1 MPADEQDERLPPDA
15 PEPEGGDSPG
25 GDAPA
30 GGAPAARRRRRGWR
44 RVVNRRNAMWT
55 AVVAVVAAVALVII
69 VFFLYRSGQIDRII
83 ARQIVET
90 LARYNIRAEI
100 GSFESGFGD
109 RTVTLRDLRLYDM
122 TTGADLGRAERV
134 HARVRIE
141 DMWALSL
148 SRDVNLEELVV
159 DGLELWVLFD
169 AEGRSNFAN
178 IRLPPPNPNSRILFA
193 YSTAHVRLN
202 NATIHYDDD
211 RYDIS
216 GDARNLRAVVR
227 PEDPSAPEESRMNL
241 IDLWLS
247 DSTFTYNERP
257 VNNISIELHARA
269 NQVRAD
275 ISELILRSPLA
286 EARLSGTLDDWRDL
300 RYRMRVNAS
309 VDLTQT
315 SDVLQ
320 LGTTMRGDGRFEGVV
335 AGEGD
340 KYRVE
345 GQVVSDGLAADGV
358 RLQALNV
365 TATASGQGSAYE
377 AQGRAVAELLTAGDF
392 RLNAVQVTGG
402 VVGTG
407 TDFRWIGDLSAAA
420 ARSGTTSVGRL
431 ILTDAVAELRE
442 GNLSG
447 SAGSVAAGSVG
458 FDGGRLDNV
467 RASDVRFAQGAGG
480 ETRVMVGAARADR
493 VAAQGATI
501 NGVAANGV
509 EATVGADQSVRA
521 TANGVRVGGITTA
534 QARTG
539 SINIAGVRLAVSP
552 AGRVEASSG
561 DISVGTVA
569 LANQGRAEGVRLA
582 RPSFVLEPGG
592 RYRASADLSLGGG
605 VLGEMSLGSARAAVV
620 ATNDRIQLTDFVAQI
635 FNGTASGDATIS
647 TSRRGTSTLDASFQ
661 GVDVGGL
668 IAAVSGRAVPLTG
681 AATGTASLR
690 FPGTDF
696 AAASGRVEAEFAGAT
711 GREETA
717 RTPVEG
723 TLLVVAERGDFQIE
737 RANLQTGGTGLTAS
751 GRFSLRGDSDLAINL
766 DSTDASELQRV
777 VLSTGLLPDIERM
790 LNDRGISLAGRLRF
804 DGTVRGALA
813 DPLVN
818 GRIELGSL
826 LARGRDLGSLSAE
839 VVSDAGATRINN
851 GRLAEPD
858 GGGIQ
863 FAAVIPR
870 SGTDNVSFE
879 ATLDRAE
886 AGNLLAALGLGGG
899 AAGQGLAGL
908 GPASGKVS
916 VAGFPGAMTGSA
928 DLRVAAGRLGDQPY
942 NEITARATFEGPRVN
957 LENVTVDLAAG
968 RITASGTANAETQEF
983 DLRAQGTGVSLSLVN
998 DLAGRPG
1005 LPRLGGAADFTANAS
1020 GNLLDPTS
1028 YRVQLES
1035 RGRDV
1040 TINGRPAGEL
1050 TLVGRTT
1057 ETGRFDVE
1065 LTTGLLGQ
1073 PQTIRA
1079 QIDLAG
1085 ENLPVSVET
1094 TLTGADLEPLF
1105 AALLPG
1111 QNVRVTGRATGSV
1124 RFGGQLF
1131 DDEGNLTTSGLSG
1144 RAEFSELGVQV
1155 ADVPLT
1161 AESPLVVLFTPEQ
1174 VTFERTRFTGPGT
1187 NITVGGTAALTAG
1200 GTQNLSVNGELN
1212 LRVLSRPQQNLF
1224 LSGAARVGIR
1234 VGGTFASPNIMG
1246 TASVENASLA
1256 LLVADERLTAT
1267 GVNGTVRFNADQASI
1282 EGLTGRIGGGRFSAT
1297 GGALL
1302 AGFRPARFR
1311 VVLDADNV
1319 TVPFPED
1326 FRTTA
1331 DARIEVRGDLNSQF
1345 VAGTVNVRRAE
1356 YTEDIDLADFLD
1368 RRPDVTISES
1378 GGGGGGGLGGTTTLD
1393 LAIQGRDALV
1403 VRNNLGEL
1411 TGSLSVQV
1419 RGPVDDP
1426 VISGRVTA
1434 TRGLLNFRNERFEIQ
1449 RAIIDLPPRRGADP
1463 LLNIQTEADIRGYRV
1478 RVGIT
1483 GPLSQ
1488 PVTSLSSDPS
1498 LPQADVVSLI
1508 TTGDL
1513 ARGEQSFST
1522 LAQTGL
1528 GTATSLLTE
1537 SLINAPVRRATDR
1550 LFGLNRFEFD
1560 PVIAGRG
1567 GASPTA
1573 RLTVGRQINRNLA
1586 VTYSTNVTG
1595 EPNQVLAVQY
1605 QVSDRLSFIAQ
1616 YQQGSLDALRSHD
1629 SNFSFELRFRKRY

>member
-1 MPADEQDERLPPDA
+1 MPVEEHDERPPQGA
-15 PEPEGGDSPG
+15 P
-25 GDAPA
+25 APA
-30 GGAPAARRRRRGWR
+30 GDERPDGDESPARSPRRRRRGLR
-44 RVVNRRNAMWT
+44 RVVNRRNVMWT
-55 AVVAVVAAVALVII
+55 AIVAVVGLVAVILILL
-69 VFFLYRSGQIDRII
+69 FLYRSGRVDEILADQLKR
-83 ARQIVET
+83 T
-90 LARYNIRAEI
+90 LANYNIRAEI
-100 GSFESGFGD
+100 EGLETQIGP
-109 RTVTLRDLRLYDM
+109 RTAVITNLKLYNAV
-122 TTGADLGRAERV
+122 TGAQIAEVDRIT
-134 HARVRIE
+134 AKVRIE
-141 DMWALSL
+141 DLWALSFRREV
-148 SRDVNLEELVV
+148 SLEELTI
-159 DGLELWVLFD
+159 DGLEAWVVFD
-169 AEGRSNFAN
+169 EQGRSNFSELK
-178 IRLPPPNPNSRILFA
+178 LPPPDPNRRILFE
-193 YSTAHVRLN
+193 YTTARITLN
-202 NATIHYDDD
+202 NSVVHYDDD

-216 GDARNLRAVVR
+216 GTARNLRAQIR
-227 PEDPSAPEESRMNL
+227 PEDPAAPAESRMNV
-241 IDLWLS
+241 IDLWL
-247 DSTFTYNERP
+247 DNSTFTYNERA
-257 VNNISIELHARA
+257 VENISLELHARA

-275 ISELILRSPLA
+275 IGELVLRSPLT
-286 EARLSGTLDDWRDL
+286 EARLAGTLDDWRDL
-300 RYRMRVNAS
+300 RYRMQVNAT

-320 LGTTMRGDGRFEGVV
+320 LGTTMRGGGRFEGVV
-335 AGEGD
+335 TGEGD

-345 GQVVSDGLAADGV
+345 GQVVSDALAADGV

-365 TATASGQGSAYE
+365 TATASGQGSSYE

-392 RLNAVQVTGG
+392 RLNALQVTGG

-407 TDFRWIGDLSAAA
+407 TDFRWLGDLSAAA
-420 ARSGTTSVGRL
+420 ARSGSTSVGRL

-447 SAGSVAAGSVG
+447 SAASVAAASVSFEDALLG
-458 FDGGRLDNV
+458 NV
-467 RASDVRFAQGAGG
+467 RAADVRFAQGQND
-480 ETRVMVGAARADR
+480 ETRVTAGSARADR
-493 VAAQGATI
+493 VAASGATI
-501 NGVAANGV
+501 NGATVTGV
-509 EATVGADQSVRA
+509 EATIAADQSVRA
-521 TANGVRVGGITTA
+521 EVDGVRLGGITTP

-539 SINIAGVRLAVSP
+539 AINIAGVRLAVSP

-569 LANQGRAEGVRLA
+569 LQNNGRAEAVRLA
-582 RPSFVLEPGG
+582 RPRFVLEPSG

-605 VLGEMSLGSARAAVV
+605 VLGEMNLGTARAAVV
-620 ATNDRIQLTDFVAQI
+620 ATNDQIQLSDFVAQI
-635 FNGTASGDATIS
+635 FNGTAAGDAVIS
-647 TSRRGTSTLDASFQ
+647 TSRRGTSSLNATFQ

-668 IAAVSGRAVPLTG
+668 IATVSGRAVPLTG

-696 AAASGRVEAEFAGAT
+696 AAATGRLDAEFTGAT
-711 GREETA
+711 GREESA

-723 TLLVVAERGDFQIE
+723 RLAVVADRGDFQIE
-737 RANLQTGGTGLTAS
+737 SANLRAGQTELTAT
-751 GRFSLRGDSDLAINL
+751 GRFSLRGASDLAINL
-766 DSTDASELQRV
+766 DSGDAAELQRV
-777 VLSTGLLPDIERM
+777 VLSTGLLPDIERQ
-790 LNDRGISLAGRLRF
+790 LNDRGLSVAGRLRF
-804 DGTVRGALA
+804 DGTIRGALA
-813 DPLVN
+813 DPLIN

-826 LARGRDLGSLSAE
+826 LARGRNLGSLSADLA
-839 VVSDAGATRINN
+839 SDAEATRINN

-858 GGGIQ
+858 GGGAQ

-870 SGTDNVSFE
+870 AGTDNVSFE
-879 ATLDRAE
+879 ATLDNAN
-886 AGNLLAALGLGGG
+886 AGNLLAALGLGDG
-899 AAGQGLAGL
+899 ATGQSLAGL
-908 GPASGKVS
+908 GPASGRVS

-957 LENVTVDLAAG
+957 LENVVVDLAAG

-983 DLRAQGTGVSLSLVN
+983 DLRAQGANVSLSLVN

-1005 LPRLGGAADFTANAS
+1005 LPRLGGAADFTATAS

-1050 TLVGRTT
+1050 TLIGRTT
-1057 ETGRFDVE
+1057 STGRFDVE

-1085 ENLPVSVET
+1085 ENLPVTVET

-1111 QNVRVTGRATGSV
+1111 QNVRVTGRATGSI

-1131 DDEGNLTTSGLSG
+1131 DDEGNLTTTGLSG
-1144 RAEFSELGVQV
+1144 RAEFTELGVQV
-1155 ADVPLT
+1155 ADVPLS

-1187 NITVGGTAALTAG
+1187 NIIIGGTAALAPG
-1200 GTQNLSVNGELN
+1200 GTQNLSVNGDLN
-1212 LRVLSRPQQNLF
+1212 LRVLSAPQRNLF
-1224 LSGAARVGIR
+1224 LSGTARVGVR
-1234 VGGTFASPNIMG
+1234 VGGSFAAPNITG
-1246 TASVENASLA
+1246 TASVDNASLA

-1267 GVNGTVRFNADQASI
+1267 NVNGTVRFNADQASI
-1282 EGLTGRIGGGRFSAT
+1282 EGLSGRVGGGRFTAT

-1311 VVLDADNV
+1311 VILDADNV
-1319 TVPFPED
+1319 TVPFPAD

-1331 DARIEVRGDLNSQF
+1331 DARLEVRGTLEAQIIEG
-1345 VAGTVNVRRAE
+1345 VVNVRRAE
-1356 YTEDIDLADFLD
+1356 YTEDIDLADLLD
-1368 RRPDVTISES
+1368 RRPDVTISE
-1378 GGGGGGGLGGTTTLD
+1378 GGGGGEGGLGSTTLD

-1411 TGSLSVQV
+1411 AGSLNLQV

-1426 VISGRVTA
+1426 VISGRITA
-1434 TRGLLNFRNERFEIQ
+1434 TRGQLNFRNEQFEIQ
-1449 RAIIDLPPRRGADP
+1449 RAIVDLPPRRGADP

-1488 PVTSLSSDPS
+1488 PVTILSSDPS

-1513 ARGEQSFST
+1513 AQGEQSFST

-1616 YQQGSLDALRSHD
+1616 YQQGSLDALRSRD
-1629 SNFSFELRFRKRY
+1629 NNFSFELRFRKRY